1 MFQKS
6 HNNVRLF
13 CLKYFSYLC
22 DMEKES
28 NYGMTSEKGKIIQ
41 KEYSEIKE
49 KEVCEERGLTQI
61 GGSKTKIDGSNGV
74 SNESIK
80 NFTGSSTQV
89 HLTTQKHFIKVL
101 GLDDDSINFI
111 KMFCGNELLN
121 VKGRDRYFI
130 PEINTKYVDGFLK
143 FLNNN
148 KVKVIDLIICNGF
161 NITSVVYRDL
171 KTGKI
176 YDVEYQEIINKVN
189 ECDWVTKNGGIHL
202 KNKNGKTYFHLQR
215 EGKTNK
221 SNRYNVLWHIHRNLF
236 LID

>member
-111 KMFCGNELLN
+111 KMFPSFNYIKHTNYNLLN
-121 VKGRDRYFI
+121 KFYYYF
-130 PEINTKYVDGFLK
+130 K
-143 FLNNN
+143 F
-148 KVKVIDLIICNGF
+148 I
-161 NITSVVYRDL
+161 
-171 KTGKI
+171 
-176 YDVEYQEIINKVN
+176 
-189 ECDWVTKNGGIHL
+189 
-202 KNKNGKTYFHLQR
+202 
-215 EGKTNK
+215 
-221 SNRYNVLWHIHRNLF
+221 
-236 LID
+236 